1 MVSVLIMVI
10 MHTWFKYCHE
20 FRMLVVE
27 SIGKF
32 GKSIQNFTF
41 QSFTMHRILSIN
53 NGQSLLFIS
62 IDFEV
67 LKANLVIA

>member
-1 MVSVLIMVI
+1 
-10 MHTWFKYCHE
+10 
-20 FRMLVVE
+20 MLVVE